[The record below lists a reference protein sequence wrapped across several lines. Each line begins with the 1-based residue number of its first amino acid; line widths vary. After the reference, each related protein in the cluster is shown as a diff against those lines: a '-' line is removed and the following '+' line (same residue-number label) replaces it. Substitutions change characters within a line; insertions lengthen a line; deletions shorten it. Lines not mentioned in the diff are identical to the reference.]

1 MNPNNYRKK
10 LQDRNI
16 SPSSGAWEQ
25 LETVLDAHEKKKK
38 RNPWMMLK
46 AVSVVLILISIS
58 YYASGEKETDPIQN
72 ITFPSEQETVENTA
86 EETHENSSV
95 VSTSNNIQTPREV
108 SKDNVNTAHLNPRST
123 KNEES
128 TNDEEIKNSLI
139 EVSLNDSIVGI
150 VQVEKL
156 PKSEEQLLEEE
167 VDQLLR
173 KSQIKLVVNGH
184 ISSPKVVSSEALLNS
199 VQEDLYKDLRQKL
212 IEKLET
218 KLKNRKDVV
227 VISHKN

>member
-1 MNPNNYRKK
+1 
-10 LQDRNI
+10 
-16 SPSSGAWEQ
+16 
-25 LETVLDAHEKKKK
+25 
-38 RNPWMMLK
+38 
-46 AVSVVLILISIS
+46 
-58 YYASGEKETDPIQN
+58 
-72 ITFPSEQETVENTA
+72 
-86 EETHENSSV
+86 
-95 VSTSNNIQTPREV
+95 
-108 SKDNVNTAHLNPRST
+108 VNTAHLNPRST